1 MRVSVT
7 GAWGGGGICADVR
20 NILHHGGLN
29 IAPLRVRVLCH
40 ALMDWKGA
48 GQISS
53 SGDTAAGGVNT
64 ALEQGKDVY
73 IPSLGRGNGKSGTAG
88 DINLHHLSPKH
99 CRTLYCNKANHGPM
113 SGGRA
118 ASGVAVFKAV
128 LGAGKP

>member
-88 DINLHHLSPKH
+88 DINLHKPSQKTVTQYIATRPIMDLCLATE
-99 CRTLYCNKANHGPM
+99 CRPGERVLTL
-113 SGGRA
+113 
-118 ASGVAVFKAV
+118 
-128 LGAGKP
+128 